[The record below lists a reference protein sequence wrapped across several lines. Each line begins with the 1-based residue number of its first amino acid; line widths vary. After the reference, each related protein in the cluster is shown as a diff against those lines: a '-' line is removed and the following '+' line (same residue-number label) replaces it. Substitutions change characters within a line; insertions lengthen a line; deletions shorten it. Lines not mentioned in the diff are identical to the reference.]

1 MYKKYFMSILAI
13 MMVALLSLGFTS
25 CGDDDELKGNASI
38 AGNWVSGNETL
49 QLGSSGS
56 YYSYYG
62 SNPTGSDS
70 QYRKGTYSYNPSQNL
85 LVINIAAVANHNGAY
100 TQTYIV
106 QTLTKTTLVLL
117 YTDGDVKGYYTR
129 K

>member
-13 MMVALLSLGFTS
+13 IMVVMLGFTFTS
-25 CGDDDELKGNASI
+25 CGDDDELKSNASI
-38 AGNWVSGNETL
+38 AGNWVRGNETM
-49 QLGSSGS
+49 QLGSNGS

-62 SNPTGSDS
+62 SDPTGSDS

-85 LVINIAAVANHNGAY
+85 LVVNIAAVTNHNSAY